1 MPAPKKSRK
10 LRAFIH
16 VSLDGYFVD
25 SNGDMRWAHRHD
37 AEWNTFVAENSR
49 GGGALVF
56 GRVTWEQMA
65 SYWPTPAARAAN
77 PVVAARMTQMPKYV
91 FSTTLEKPKWKNTTV
106 LKGSLP
112 QAMRRLKRT
121 AGPDLVTLGSGSI
134 VGQLLAAG
142 LVDELQLVV
151 NPIVLGAGRTP
162 FEGSGTTQL
171 TLKSGR
177 PFSNGNV
184 VLTYVP

>member
-1 MPAPKKSRK
+1 MAASKKSRK
-10 LRAFIH
+10 LSAFIH

-25 SNGDMRWAHRHD
+25 AHGDMSWAHRHD
-37 AEWNTFVAENSR
+37 AEWNRFVADNSR

-77 PVVAARMTQMPKYV
+77 PVVAARMTQLPKYV
-91 FSTTLEKPKWKNTTV
+91 FSKTLKKPKWKNTTV
-106 LKGSLP
+106 LKGPLA
-112 QAMRRLKRT
+112 QAAKKLKRT
-121 AGPDLVTLGSGSI
+121 AGPDLVILGSGSI
-134 VGQLLAAG
+134 VGQLIAEG
-142 LVDELQLVV
+142 LIDELQVV
-151 NPIVLGAGRTP
+151 LNPIVLGAGRTP
-162 FEGSGTTQL
+162 FEGTGTTQL
-171 TLKSGR
+171 TLRSSR